1 MFKILSLINFDNL
14 IKSNG
19 FAVFVMFAM
28 MTAMAYTLW
37 QQYNRT
43 NDRLTKLEQEVFECY
58 KENSI
63 KNQLLIERN
72 TEVMERVIYKLENDS
87 PKIK

>member
-1 MFKILSLINFDNL
+1 MYKLFSLINFDNL
-14 IKSNG
+14 IKSSG
-19 FAVFVMFAM
+19 FAVFVMFSM

-58 KENSI
+58 KENNL

-72 TEVMERVIYKLENDS
+72 TEVMERVIYKLENE
-87 PKIK
+87 K